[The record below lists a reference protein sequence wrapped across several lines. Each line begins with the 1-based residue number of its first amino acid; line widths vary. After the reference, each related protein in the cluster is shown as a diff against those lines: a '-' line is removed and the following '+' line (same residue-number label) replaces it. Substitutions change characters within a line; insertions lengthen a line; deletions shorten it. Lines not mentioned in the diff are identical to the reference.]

1 MPSLWQDDGM
11 TEGRAR
17 ELTIADI
24 ARLAGVG
31 VGTASRA
38 LRGLPNVAP
47 ATRQRV
53 LEVAERHSYVV
64 SPDASTLKKGSTGRV
79 AVVAPH
85 LSRWFFGEI
94 LEGIEA
100 VLREADYDLLLYH
113 VGGLE
118 ERHAFFERLPARRK
132 VDAVMVVGFPV
143 EEPERKRL
151 ELMLGV
157 QIVAA
162 GGQHEVYPHVCID
175 DVHAGRQA
183 VGHLL
188 ALGHRRIAM
197 LAATDP
203 EQPVQPSGR
212 TAAYAEAL
220 AEADIPYDPNLVVT
234 TDWGGEQGAAAMAQL
249 LARRELPT
257 AVYAHSDEVAFGA
270 MRTIRDA
277 GLRIPEDISV
287 VGIDDHPHSV
297 LLHLTT
303 VRQPVHEQG
312 VLAAQLLL
320 GLLRHEDVQRSIT
333 VDTQLIVRRTT
344 AAPRT

>member
-1 MPSLWQDDGM
+1 LWQDDGM